1 MTALKQLYLQSQP
14 LNNRTNQLKNES
26 MKLFSTSVTQKI
38 FFVSLII
45 LGSIVGAYG
54 QVVFTNFTTPY
65 TQDFNSLSNVGT
77 SAPWTDNST
86 LPGWY
91 SSGSDGVAFSSYH
104 VGISASAGIHSYGS
118 SGATDRALGMVSSSV
133 DPTSTVYFGVRI
145 VNNTGA
151 TISSLNLNFTA
162 EQWRRNKVRRSLIF
176 EYSNDPATTNLQTG
190 LWTSDASFDFLAP
203 RFGSSLG
210 LNGNAS
216 AYRSEKNGVLEV
228 TIPVGG
234 ELWLRWSMSG
244 ANAPGLA
251 IDDLTIT
258 VNEAKKF
265 YNKPSVS
272 LNFLSSWG
280 VNPDGS
286 GSAPTSFAA
295 NDQLFVVKNG
305 SNLTISGNWTVSGIG
320 SKVRVGDGVANV
332 MLTIPANFAL
342 DGTVE
347 IYQNA
352 HFFIRNTAI
361 PEFAAIQPNST
372 VEFASNSTQ
381 VIPPGSYYNLVSSGT
396 GTRVFAKHA
405 AIAIGGTFTKGSNLY
420 STDSSIVYF
429 NGQAPQTVPTFKF
442 FDLYITN
449 PTTVLL
455 SDSVVYSGTLSITN
469 GVATVVNR
477 LISESSVVPESDSLH
492 LIFPAGTVYK
502 HKGDGGGIVRAKWH
516 PTSTCEISGI
526 INSSS
531 LVNFGNQSLGV
542 VRWACNFQTAAT
554 NLLLNSGEVLN
565 IQKLLVD
572 STGSAG
578 TGSLRFVSG
587 GSPTVNIF
595 DEFTIN
601 KGIVFGSFGA
611 GGVMFNILNDLNVF
625 AGVFNLKGG
634 NNTTGTTTLN
644 IFGNLN
650 VVSPGVITQS
660 NIKGSAY
667 GLLVLNGTQTVNF
680 NPSGLVLTRINLE
693 FGPNKIVNLA
703 GTLNLASNGNLT
715 VKGTFDVGTQ
725 AVRGAAK
732 IIVEPGGTLISR
744 ATNTTGIH
752 KSNFQNTKG
761 IDFNA
766 GSKFVLAG
774 AAMQYLPSY
783 NVDKLEI
790 NNPSGVRLLKNAV
803 ITVAGDLVLTSG
815 AISFTSVSTLVLDRL
830 IVRDGVS
837 TTGSINPANS
847 IVHFRGATTQTVPN
861 NVFTGSFKNLK
872 IDNNS
877 GVTFNQSVTIT
888 DSLILDKGLFSAPSF
903 AMGNNSIV
911 KLGNG
916 ALDTPGAYGSGV
928 KVYFDGTADVNS
940 GYEISPVSGA
950 ASQLILRGSG
960 KYTLTANYTFD
971 QLIVEANGN
980 LDANNKTLS
989 VVSNPMI
996 YGMLRTT
1003 HPDGLAGTFADG
1015 GMVHIVP
1022 QIVQGS
1028 TVNFDATVAQSVD
1041 SVHYGN
1047 LLLNGGAKSIQ
1058 GNIVVSGNLISS
1070 ASSVTIPELITF
1082 NGNSDQQITLPNA
1095 AYNRLHINGNGN
1107 KTFTHTSSL
1116 LQDMTFGPGN
1126 GFINFGNDIFTLKSS
1141 SNGTASIGNVYSHW
1155 LIGSIKTENY
1165 VAGGRRAFRFLSHP
1179 FSTTKDLS
1187 LLIDD
1192 IDITGKK
1199 NSGFTPTTSNNPSAF
1214 KYENNNGWYAF
1225 TNINGPFPNDWKP
1238 GEAIRI
1244 LIRGQKGQGLDGQ
1257 PYTPDSV
1264 TLTKN
1269 GPVNY
1274 GPFTWNLTKGLAG
1287 GYNFLGNPYP
1297 SPINTNGVFDHPSIY
1312 GSAIWIWNPRNATQ
1326 GAYEMRL
1333 VNEDFVLPMGA
1344 GIMVETNNN
1353 VSITV
1358 NETSKIHDTT
1368 NFVFK
1373 STSPNQLIQLVFSSD
1388 NNKWNEVYILHKA
1401 NSSDAKEPTDNGLMA
1416 GTDGDFFT
1424 LSSDNK
1430 VLGLDSRHLNGSTEI
1445 PLGYR
1450 VYEPRNF
1457 TLSVDRMTLPDSLM
1471 AYLVDTYTSTSTLL
1485 VPGTTYN
1492 FSINA
1497 STGGLQSANRF
1508 KIVFESVNI
1517 LPISGIHLSG
1527 VKKENNVVLKW
1538 NVESEADVV
1547 SYEVQHA
1554 QNGKDFKAIVSVKEV
1569 SNDQK
1574 NQSYSFVHTNLSAD
1588 NYYRI
1593 KTHQKDGKAV
1603 YSNIIRISSTPET
1616 NGRLVVYPNPVT
1628 DNRIQLQMND
1638 VATGVYTI
1646 RIVDNRGA
1654 VVHQQ
1659 QIQHNHNTNHQIMP
1673 SRTLSAGVYQ
1683 LMVEGN
1689 GASLSSRIVVQ

>member
-1 MTALKQLYLQSQP
+1 MTALKQLYLQTQP

-26 MKLFSTSVTQKI
+26 MKLFSTSIYTK
-38 FFVSLII
+38 FI
-45 LGSIVGAYG
+45 LVFSFLFSCVGLSA
-54 QVVFTNFTTPY
+54 QVVFNDFSTPYSQNFNTLSSTTP
-65 TQDFNSLSNVGT
+65 SGV
-77 SAPWTDNST
+77 WTDNAT
-86 LPGWY
+86 LTGWY
-91 SSGSDGVAFSSYH
+91 SSGDTGAAFTNYFVSN
-104 VGISASAGIHSYGS
+104 GSATAGIHSYGANG
-118 SGATDRALGMVSSSV
+118 SGDRAFGMVSSAVS
-133 DPTSTVYFGVRI
+133 PTATVYFGVRI
-145 VNNTGA
+145 VNNTGS
-151 TISSLNLNFTA
+151 TISSLDLSFIG
-162 EQWRRNKVRRSLIF
+162 EQWRRNKSKSTLKF
-176 EYSNDPATTNLQTG
+176 EYSNDPL
-190 LWTSDASFDFLAP
+190 TSDLTSGVWSAEPLFNFVAP
-203 RFGSSLG
+203 VSGSSKA
-210 LNGNAS
+210 LNGNA
-216 AYRSEKNGVLEV
+216 AANRSTKSGVLEV
-228 TIPVGG
+228 TIPIGG

-244 ANAPGLA
+244 GNAPGLA
-251 IDDLTIT
+251 IDDVTIT
-258 VNEAKKF
+258 INAANKF
-265 YNKPSVS
+265 YNKSS
-272 LNFLSSWG
+272 GALNLLTSWG
-280 VNPDGS
+280 SNPDGS
-286 GSAPTSFAA
+286 GPGPSSFSG
-295 NDQLFVVKNG
+295 NNQLFIAKN
-305 SNLTISGNWTVSGIG
+305 NPNATISGNWNISGTG
-320 SKVRVGDGVANV
+320 SKLRVGDGVANIT
-332 MLTIPANFAL
+332 LTIPANYAL
-342 DGTVE
+342 NGTVE
-347 IYQNA
+347 VYENSK
-352 HFFIRNTAI
+352 FFTRNTSMPTFGI
-361 PEFAAIQPNST
+361 IEPNT
-372 VEFASNSTQ
+372 TIEFASNSSQT
-381 VIPPGSYYNLVSSGT
+381 IPGGNYYNLVSSGT
-396 GTRVFAKHA
+396 GARIFQKKDP
-405 AIAIGGTFTKGSNLY
+405 IYIRGTFTKGSNTY
-420 STDSSIVYF
+420 SADSSIVTF
-429 NGQAPQTVPTFKF
+429 SGQSPQTIPALKF
-442 FDLYITN
+442 FDLYIDN
-449 PTTVLL
+449 ATTVSL
-455 SDSVVYSGTLSITN
+455 SDSVSYSNKFVIAN
-469 GVATVVNR
+469 GVATVSGR
-477 LISESSVVPESDSLH
+477 LISESSVDPESDSTN
-492 LIFPAGTVYK
+492 LIFPAGTVYR
-502 HKGDGGGIVRAKWH
+502 HKGDGGGIVKAKWH
-516 PTSTCEISGI
+516 VTSLCEVIGI
-526 INSSS
+526 VNSTT
-531 LVNFGNQSLGV
+531 LKNFGDQNFGIFK
-542 VRWACNFQTAAT
+542 WASDHQASHLNLNLAT
-554 NLLLNSGEVLN
+554 GSEVN
-565 IQKLLVD
+565 VHKLLID
-572 STGSAG
+572 STGS
-578 TGSLRFVSG
+578 GSLRFVAN
-587 GSPTVNIF
+587 GSPVINVY
-595 DEFTIN
+595 DEFTIVE
-601 KGIVFGSFGA
+601 GTVISSA
-611 GGVMFNILNDLNVF
+611 GGGGVTYNILNNMNVL
-625 AGVFNLKGG
+625 GGIFNLKIGS
-634 NNTTGTTTLN
+634 NTTGVN
-644 IFGNLN
+644 RIMVEGNLN
-650 VVSPGVITQS
+650 ISSPGIITQS
-660 NIKGSAY
+660 NSRTSAY
-667 GLLVLNGTQTVNF
+667 GLIVFNGTHTMNF
-680 NPSGLVLTRINLE
+680 TPTGLVLTRINLE
-693 FGPNKIVNLA
+693 FGPNKLVNLMS
-703 GTLNLASNGNLT
+703 NMSSASSGKIT
-715 VKGTFDVGTQ
+715 VRGTFDVGTF
-725 AVRGAAK
+725 AVGGSGN
-732 IIVEPGGTLISR
+732 ITVENGGVLIARSTNASGLQKGNFTLS
-744 ATNTTGIH
+744 
-752 KSNFQNTKG
+752 KG
-761 IDFNA
+761 VTFNA
-766 GSKFVLAG
+766 GSKLLLAG
-774 AAMQYLPSY
+774 AGLQVLPGY
-783 NVDKLEI
+783 KVDELEI
-790 NNPSGVRLLKNAV
+790 NNPFGVRVLKNAMV
-803 ITVAGDLVLTSG
+803 SVAGNLVLTNGILSFNTGSG
-815 AISFTSVSTLVLDRL
+815 L
-830 IVRDGVS
+830 ILERIINRDGVT
-837 TTGSINPANS
+837 TTGTINPLNS
-847 IVHFRGATTQTVPN
+847 TIHFRGTTAQSVPA
-861 NVFTGSFKNLK
+861 NVFTGNFKRLIIENNNQVSF
-872 IDNNS
+872 S
-877 GVTFNQSVTIT
+877 QEIT
-888 DSLILDKGLFSAPSF
+888 VSDSLILAKGAFSVSPKF
-903 AMGNNSIV
+903 NIGNNGVVRLIN
-911 KLGNG
+911 GN
-916 ALDTPGAYGSGV
+916 LLTPGAYGTNV
-928 KVYFDGTADVNS
+928 KVFFDGTADVNS
-940 GYEISPVSGA
+940 GYELNPLTGSA
-950 ASQLILRGSG
+950 AQLILRGSG
-960 KYTLTANYTFD
+960 KYTLTSNYLFN
-971 QLIVEANGN
+971 QLVIETNGY

-989 VVSNPMI
+989 VVSDPMI

-1015 GMVHIVP
+1015 GPTHIVP
-1022 QIVQGS
+1022 QMVQGS
-1028 TVNFDATVAQSVD
+1028 TINFDATATQKVD
-1041 SVHYGN
+1041 SVYYGN
-1047 LLLNGGAKSIQ
+1047 LLLNGGAKLIQ
-1058 GNIVVSGNLISS
+1058 GNINVSGNLIST
-1070 ASSVTIPELITF
+1070 ASSVSIPKLISFT
-1082 NGNSDQQITLPNA
+1082 GNSDQQITLPNA
-1095 AYNRLHINGNGN
+1095 IYNRLHMSGNGH
-1107 KTFTHTSSL
+1107 KTFTHTSDL
-1116 LQDMTFGPGN
+1116 LEDMTFGPGN

-1401 NSSDAKEPTDNGLMA
+1401 NSSDAKKPTDNGLMA

-1471 AYLVDTYTSTSTLL
+1471 AYLVDNYTSTSTLL